1 MLVLSTLYTVLKC
14 YCNTDTAN
22 VATLQESLIE
32 QPVITSS
39 PVTLRPTGI
48 SERSFSTLCSQK
60 LSEDSN
66 KINFLLSFS

>member
-22 VATLQESLIE
+22 VATLQEPSLIE

-39 PVTLRPTGI
+39 PVTQRPPGI
-48 SERSFSTLCSQK
+48 NE
-60 LSEDSN
+60 
-66 KINFLLSFS
+66 ILLAL